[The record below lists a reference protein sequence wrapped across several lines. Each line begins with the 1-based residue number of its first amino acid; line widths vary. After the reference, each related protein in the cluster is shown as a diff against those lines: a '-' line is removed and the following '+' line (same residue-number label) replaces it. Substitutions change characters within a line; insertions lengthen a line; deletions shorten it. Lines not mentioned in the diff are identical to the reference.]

1 MKRRVL
7 PMTREEIKRRI
18 KVKNS
23 KIDNNRDIKAES
35 TSINKTTPFT
45 TIKKN
50 FVGS

>member
-18 KVKNS
+18 N
-23 KIDNNRDIKAES
+23 IKAES
-35 TSINKTTPFT
+35 TSINKTTPST